1 MRLAAVW
8 VILAP
13 EAARQ
18 ARYRACPAAVLYNDR
33 EGKRLML
40 VAEIL
45 KSKGDAVFSIAPDTT
60 VAQACAELDTR
71 RVGALI
77 VCDGDRVAGVF
88 SERDVVKAVAAQGA
102 GALDRPVSDFMS
114 ADVVFAKP
122 GETVAILMGRM
133 TDRRIRHLPVMRDS
147 RLAGV
152 ISIGDVVKCQIA
164 EATQEAESLRTYIS
178 AG

>member
-1 MRLAAVW
+1 
-8 VILAP
+8 
-13 EAARQ
+13 
-18 ARYRACPAAVLYNDR
+18 
-33 EGKRLML
+33 ML

-45 KSKGDAVFSIAPDTT
+45 KTKGGEVFSIAPDTT
-60 VAQACAELDTR
+60 VAEACAELDSR

-88 SERDVVKAVAAQGA
+88 SERDVVRAVKADGA
-102 GALDRPVSDFMS
+102 DALGNAVSAYMTRE
-114 ADVVFAKP
+114 VVFAEP

-133 TDRRIRHLPVMRDS
+133 TDRRIRHLPVLKDQ
-147 RLAGV
+147 RLSGV

-164 EATQEAESLRTYIS
+164 EATQEAEQLRTYIA